1 MSLKLDE
8 LRKRLL
14 QQQTGAENGSREGF
28 GGKNGEPANG
38 GFEPRLVVN
47 RPAAPPAK
55 AGANGDVA
63 TTATALTPSPEDSLL
78 TADSSGVTEESLAPD
93 SAAPESTPA
102 SANDA
107 GLDETLAALAAAP
120 EAGAADAV
128 SPVADASALGDA
140 VAKVFERTRSLRTLL
155 EDLSMAFEP
164 IERMG
169 EAAVE
174 AFAPLHGFH
183 RQMAQLARSFAPMRG
198 LRSELADLAQTFGPM
213 RELRN
218 QMEYLAAAFESHL
231 ADLVGALEPARLI
244 RERLE
249 HLALAFDQ
257 ADELQRRFGELRA
270 MFTIEGEGG
279 AASRSESEE

>member
-14 QQQTGAENGSREGF
+14 QQQAGTDNGGREGF
-28 GGKNGEPANG
+28 GGRNGEPVSG

-47 RPAAPPAK
+47 RPAPPLAK
-55 AGANGDVA
+55 ASANGDTA
-63 TTATALTPSPEDSLL
+63 TTAADSASSPEASLS
-78 TADSSGVTEESLAPD
+78 AGSSGVTQAP
-93 SAAPESTPA
+93 SVTPA
-102 SANDA
+102 VPKS
-107 GLDETLAALAAAP
+107 TAALASP
-120 EAGAADAV
+120 TEDGAAVVAP
-128 SPVADASALGDA
+128 PVADASELGDA
-140 VAKVFERTRSLRTLL
+140 VAKVFEHTRTLRTLL
-155 EDLSMAFEP
+155 EDLSMAFAP

-169 EAAVE
+169 ESAVE

-198 LRSELADLAQTFGPM
+198 LRSELAEMAQTFGPM

-218 QMEYLAAAFESHL
+218 QMEHLAAAFESHL

-257 ADELQRRFGELRA
+257 AGELQRRFGELRA
-270 MFTIEGEGG
+270 MFAIEGEDD
-279 AASRSESEE
+279 AASRSESKG